1 MKKILIY
8 DTTLR
13 DGSQMRGIN
22 YSVKD
27 KIKIIKKLDA
37 TGIDYIECGWPS
49 SNLTDVELFEKLK
62 ELEFENSKTVAFG
75 STRHYKNKVEEDSNI
90 LALIDAGTDAVNIF
104 GKAWDLHVR
113 EAFGIEVE
121 ENLLMIK
128 ESITYLKENC
138 KEVFFTAEHFFDGY
152 KKNKEYALE
161 VLLTA
166 KSSGADLIV
175 LADTNGGTQYFEI
188 SEILKEVN
196 KNINFNFGIHT
207 HNDGGMATVNS
218 IEAVLN
224 GAVQVQGTMNGY
236 GERCGNANLCEI
248 IPNLQLKMN
257 YDIMGEKIKFLTST
271 SKYISEI
278 SNFKHDMK
286 MPFVGGNAFAHKGGI
301 HVSAIMKN
309 PSTYEHINP
318 EDVGNQRR
326 VLISDLSG
334 KSNVLYKL
342 KEFNINSE
350 ISSVHMAEILD
361 ELQRKTKKGYDYE
374 GAEAS
379 FELLVHK
386 ILNKTLDYFEPV
398 DFKVI
403 TQGVAKKG
411 GETEA
416 MNKIM
421 IRGEQIHTVAEGNG
435 PINAL
440 NISLKK
446 ALIMHYPEIEHI
458 TLRDYKVRIVDGTS
472 ATKAITRVL
481 IESIDERTNK
491 GWSTVGVSTNVI
503 KASWKAL
510 IDSFEYF
517 LYTNDKDRGFGE

>member
-1 MKKILIY
+1 
-8 DTTLR
+8 
-13 DGSQMRGIN
+13 
-22 YSVKD
+22 
-27 KIKIIKKLDA
+27 
-37 TGIDYIECGWPS
+37 
-49 SNLTDVELFEKLK
+49 
-62 ELEFENSKTVAFG
+62 
-75 STRHYKNKVEEDSNI
+75 
-90 LALIDAGTDAVNIF
+90 
-104 GKAWDLHVR
+104 
-113 EAFGIEVE
+113 
-121 ENLLMIK
+121 
-128 ESITYLKENC
+128 
-138 KEVFFTAEHFFDGY
+138 
-152 KKNKEYALE
+152 
-161 VLLTA
+161 
-166 KSSGADLIV
+166 
-175 LADTNGGTQYFEI
+175 
-188 SEILKEVN
+188 
-196 KNINFNFGIHT
+196 
-207 HNDGGMATVNS
+207 
-218 IEAVLN
+218 
-224 GAVQVQGTMNGY
+224 
-236 GERCGNANLCEI
+236 
-248 IPNLQLKMN
+248 
-257 YDIMGEKIKFLTST
+257 
-271 SKYISEI
+271 
-278 SNFKHDMK
+278 
-286 MPFVGGNAFAHKGGI
+286 
-301 HVSAIMKN
+301 
-309 PSTYEHINP
+309 
-318 EDVGNQRR
+318 
-326 VLISDLSG
+326 
-334 KSNVLYKL
+334 
-342 KEFNINSE
+342 
-350 ISSVHMAEILD
+350 MAEILD